1 MWWIQ
6 TTPPRDPSVSGIARY
21 ASISSLPC
29 PVMVIVSARIASG
42 LDEFMTLLLVRP
54 QRDTERV
61 RLSWG
66 DWEGA
71 PPEPNVA
78 QPEHGGSR
86 AKTGS
91 PTPPPPPG
99 ASPPPKSLSPNT

>member
-21 ASISSLPC
+21 ASISSPPC

-61 RLSWG
+61 RLSW
-66 DWEGA
+66 EGP

-91 PTPPPPPG
+91 RTPRREPG
-99 ASPPPKSLSPNT
+99 VTPRPIGFS